1 MNFTENPE
9 IVTLP
14 ATHYVFVE
22 KTGPFMNS
30 APQAWQEAHTF
41 AAALSEHNPITGAMS
56 LYKMRPQTYRAGFI
70 LAAPPVKLP
79 AGLSYTYFDGG
90 KYVRF
95 VLTGSYSNLPEASRR
110 AWATVAEKKIQLR
123 DDWAIEN
130 YTNDPKS
137 TPEAELVTEIL
148 LPTT

>member
-1 MNFTENPE
+1 MNLTENPE
-9 IVTLP
+9 IVAWP

-22 KTGPFMNS
+22 KTGPFVNN

-41 AAALSEHNPITGAMS
+41 VAALSEHNPITGAMS
-56 LYKMRPQTYRAGFI
+56 LYKMGPQTYRAGFI
-70 LAAPPVKLP
+70 LAAPPVSLP
-79 AGLSYTYFDGG
+79 AGLSYTYVDGG

-95 VLTGSYSNLPEASRR
+95 VLTGPYSNLPEASGR

-130 YTNDPKS
+130 YANDPKS

-148 LPTT
+148 LPTV